1 MFKIKSII
9 SQENKYFFIKYVLI
23 SLLSYGF
30 VFSSLII
37 LVDYFNIN
45 KTIAFTMVYLVNY
58 IFLYA
63 VQLKY
68 LFKTYHHSK
77 KLIRYISFILV
88 FYFLANIIYN
98 IGLRLGINYL
108 LSTALTIVILMPFRI
123 ITSKR
128 FVFKN

>member
-9 SQENKYFFIKYVLI
+9 SQENKYIFIKYVLI